1 MPHMTESLVCSPVD
15 SINGRIKVPGD
26 KSISHRALMCAA
38 LAEGSTEISG
48 FLSGEDCLAT
58 MAALK
63 SMGVNIRQH
72 SGDSVTVEGVGLHG
86 LKAPSG
92 ALDMGNSGTGMR
104 LMAGLLAAQSFDSE
118 LTGDASLNIRPMERV
133 AVPLRLMGARVLTT
147 DGCPPLVI
155 TGGASLQG
163 IHYQSPTA
171 SAQVKSAVLLAGLY
185 AQGETSVTEPGISR
199 DHTERMLGQFGWKLS
214 RQDGRVTLH
223 PGGQLSARMVNVPGD
238 FSSAA
243 FFIAAALIARK
254 GELIIEGVGL
264 NPTRTGFLR
273 ILQLMGAD
281 IDVSVR
287 TAVDEQRVAEP
298 VGQLR
303 IRPSQLHGMS
313 LPAELVSLAID
324 EFPLVFILAAL
335 AEGETIVSGAEEL
348 RHKESDRIGAM
359 IRGLQTLGI
368 DADERPDGARIT
380 GGQLTGG
387 MVDSFGDHRV
397 AMAFAVASIA
407 AKEPIHIQDTA
418 NVATSFPGFSQQ
430 AKNIGMAVEQIAAG
444 GQS

>member
-1 MPHMTESLVCSPVD
+1 MSRITESLVCSPVN

-26 KSISHRALMCAA
+26 KSISHRALMFAA
-38 LAEGSTEISG
+38 LAEGTTEING
-48 FLSGEDCLAT
+48 FLAGEDCLAT
-58 MAALK
+58 MAALQ
-63 SMGVNIRQH
+63 SMGVTIRQH
-72 SGDSVTVEGVGLHG
+72 NDDSVTVEGVGLHG
-86 LKAPSG
+86 LKPSSG
-92 ALDMGNSGTGMR
+92 KLDMGNSGTGMR

-118 LTGDASLNIRPMERV
+118 MIGDASLNVRPMERV
-133 AVPLRLMGARVLTT
+133 AIPLRLMGARVATT

-163 IHYQSPTA
+163 IDYQSPTA

-199 DHTERMLGQFGWKLS
+199 DHTERMLGQFGWQLS
-214 RQDGRVTLH
+214 RQNGRVTLSS
-223 PGGQLSARMVNVPGD
+223 GGQLSARAVNVPGD

-243 FFIAAALIARK
+243 FFIVAALIAGK
-254 GELIIEGVGL
+254 GELVIEGVGL

-287 TAVDEQRVAEP
+287 TVEDDQRNAEP
-298 VGQLR
+298 TGQLR
-303 IRPSQLHGMS
+303 IRPGPLYGMN

-335 AEGETIVSGAEEL
+335 ADGETIVSGAEEL

-359 IRGLQTLGI
+359 VKGLQTLGI
-368 DADERPDGARIT
+368 NADERPDGARIS

-387 MVDSFGDHRV
+387 IVDSCGDHRV

-418 NVATSFPGFSQQ
+418 NVATSFPGFCQQ
-430 AKNIGMAVEQIAAG
+430 ARNIGMAVEQIEKTG
-444 GQS
+444 

>member
-26 KSISHRALMCAA
+26 KSISHRALMFAA
-38 LAEGSTEISG
+38 LAEGTTEISG

-63 SMGVNIRQH
+63 SMGVNIHQRN
-72 SGDSVTVEGVGLHG
+72 GDSVTVEGVGLHG
-86 LKAPSG
+86 LKPPSG
-92 ALDMGNSGTGMR
+92 VLDMGNSGTGMR
-104 LMAGLLAAQSFDSE
+104 LMAGLLAAQSFNSE
-118 LTGDASLNIRPMERV
+118 LTGDGSLNLRPMERV
-133 AVPLRLMGARVLTT
+133 AVPLRLMGAKVATT
-147 DGCPPLVI
+147 EGCPPLLI
-155 TGGASLQG
+155 TGGVPLKG
-163 IHYQSPTA
+163 IHYRSPTA

-199 DHTERMLGQFGWKLS
+199 DHTERMLGQFGWQLS
-214 RQDGRVTLH
+214 RQGSQVTVRS
-223 PGGQLSARMVNVPGD
+223 GGQLSARTVNVPGD

-254 GELIIEGVGL
+254 GELVIEGVGL

-281 IDVSVR
+281 IDVSVQ
-287 TAVDEQRVAEP
+287 TIDAGQHAEEP
-298 VGQLR
+298 TGQLR
-303 IRPSQLHGMS
+303 IRPCQLRGLK

-324 EFPLVFILAAL
+324 EFPLVFVLAAL
-335 AEGETIVSGAEEL
+335 ADGETIVSGAEEL
-348 RHKESDRIGAM
+348 RHKESDRIGAV
-359 IRGLQTLGI
+359 IRGLRTLGI
-368 DADERPDGARIT
+368 NAEERPDGARIT

-387 MVDSFGDHRV
+387 TVDSCGDHRV

-407 AKEPIHIQDTA
+407 ANEPIRIQDTA
-418 NVATSFPGFSQQ
+418 NVATSFPGFCEQ
-430 AKNIGMAVEQIAAG
+430 ANSIGMAVEQAEQA
-444 GQS
+444 